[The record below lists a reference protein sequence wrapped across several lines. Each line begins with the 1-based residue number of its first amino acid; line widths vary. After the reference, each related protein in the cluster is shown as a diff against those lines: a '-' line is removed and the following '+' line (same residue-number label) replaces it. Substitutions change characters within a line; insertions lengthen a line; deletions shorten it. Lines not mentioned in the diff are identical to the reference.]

1 MARCATGAGRRSGAL
16 SRGDRDASLSL
27 SLAAYDSQRAIT
39 TRALRAPV
47 DASSVASGRRRNETE
62 PGAVGK
68 ANRAPL
74 SRSLRTFCRREAPRR
89 GAARGARRRSCARA
103 RTCWR
108 ATEAASHA
116 RGRARRCGAASRA
129 RKRFPLEAR
138 IESARAFYVAR
149 SLGSHKLPR
158 SGIFWRFGAQRLLL
172 RRFVTRHEH
181 PTRGKHRLVFN
192 YFNASQSPIVARR
205 RTNERTN
212 DTSVTHTQS
221 HHLHKPLIKI
231 IT

>member
-27 SLAAYDSQRAIT
+27 SLAACDSQRAIT

-74 SRSLRTFCRREAPRR
+74 SRSPRTFCRREAPRR

-129 RKRFPLEAR
+129 RKGFRSKHVSSQHARFPWLAVLAVTNFHVR
-138 IESARAFYVAR
+138 GFFSD
-149 SLGSHKLPR
+149 S
-158 SGIFWRFGAQRLLL
+158 AQRLSAS
-172 RRFVTRHEH
+172 FRHT
-181 PTRGKHRLVFN
+181 PRAP
-192 YFNASQSPIVARR
+192 Y
-205 RTNERTN
+205 
-212 DTSVTHTQS
+212 
-221 HHLHKPLIKI
+221 
-231 IT
+231 